1 MIASA
6 AESAASLP
14 VRKARTAFSR
24 PGPMTSIGNGTP
36 MTPVDAT
43 STCEVRMPSNAAARD
58 AVSRASWSPRSPV
71 QAFAQPEFATIARIA
86 SPSVARCSFET
97 ISGAALTSLVVM
109 TDAQT
114 RSPPKSISARSAL
127 RRLMPDMTPLQRT
140 SGTAPRPPRKSTS
153 RNESDD
159 WDASAK
165 SGLLR
170 VTAHDVEVLHGVAGR
185 AFTEVVVARH
195 YVHDA
200 AAYADS
206 DLRVVR
212 PGESREIRYARR
224 VQDFNEQI
232 GRVRLEE
239 GSADLVLIDRFSHNR
254 VRVNEHTTRH
264 RDDVGREDE
273 GNADAERPQLL
284 FDLSTMAMRWDAV
297 CAHVAVDLRVH

>member
-1 MIASA
+1 MMASA

-86 SPSVARCSFET
+86 SPSVARCSLET
-97 ISGAALTSLVVM
+97 INGAALTSLVVM

-140 SGTAPRPPRKSTS
+140 SGTAPRPPRSSTS

-170 VTAHDVEVLHGVAGR
+170 VTAHDIEVLHCISGS
-185 AFTEVVVARH
+185 AFAEVVVAGNH
-195 YVHDA
+195 VHDA
-200 AAYADS
+200 TAHANCN
-206 DLRVVR
+206 LRIVR
-212 PGESREIRYARR
+212 AGECRQIGYSRG
-224 VQDFNEQI
+224 VQDFNEGTDGI
-232 GRVRLEE
+232 
-239 GSADLVLIDRFSHNR
+239 RF
-254 VRVNEHTTRH
+254 
-264 RDDVGREDE
+264 
-273 GNADAERPQLL
+273 
-284 FDLSTMAMRWDAV
+284 
-297 CAHVAVDLRVH
+297 CK